1 MTCLLL
7 SSFPQFPILC
17 GLPFLERTASQTAHL
32 AAGRTGKHL
41 FLVDNDDGNAPLLI
55 RMATD
60 SDDLKF
66 ISALNAFKR
75 RVAYANVNFDCIL
88 P

>member
-1 MTCLLL
+1 MSRSNVSVRFAHIDIICFCVTCLLL
-7 SSFPQFPILC
+7 SSFAQFPILC

-41 FLVDNDDGNAPLLI
+41 FLVDNDNGNPPLLI

-60 SDDLKF
+60 CDDLKF
-66 ISALNAFKR
+66 M
-75 RVAYANVNFDCIL
+75 
-88 P
+88 